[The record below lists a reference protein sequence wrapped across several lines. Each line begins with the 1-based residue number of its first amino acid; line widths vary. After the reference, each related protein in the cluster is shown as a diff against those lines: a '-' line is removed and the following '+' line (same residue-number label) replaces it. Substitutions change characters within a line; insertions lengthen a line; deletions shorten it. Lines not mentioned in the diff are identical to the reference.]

1 MKQGGVVLRIVM
13 GIAVLAFVSGA
24 IADPSSRTTR
34 VTFSGPVRV
43 PGANLSAG
51 TYFFRAPNVTNRM
64 IVRVEDENRQFVTQ
78 FMGIPDRT
86 RNRTHDIVLFGEQEC
101 GPKAVKSWFFPGSN
115 TGVRF
120 VYPAEEAALIAAACN
135 EDVPE
140 THETK
145 LEESQLENTK
155 VYLMTPQKQ
164 EKPYS
169 DGALTASDAKDGNGF
184 DAAH

>member
-1 MKQGGVVLRIVM
+1 MKQGKVVLAVM
-13 GIAVLAFVSGA
+13 VGIAVLAFVSGV

-64 IVRVEDENRQFVTQ
+64 IVRIEDENRQFVTQ
-78 FMGIPDRT
+78 FMGIPDKT
-86 RNRTHDIVLFGEQEC
+86 RNRTHDIVLFGDHEC

-120 VYPAEEAALIAAACN
+120 VYPQEEAALIAASCN

-164 EKPYS
+164 EKPY
-169 DGALTASDAKDGNGF
+169 DQGALTAADARDANGF

>member
-1 MKQGGVVLRIVM
+1 MKQGKVVLAVM
-13 GIAVLAFVSGA
+13 VGIAVLAFVSGV

-64 IVRVEDENRQFVTQ
+64 IVRIEDENRQFVTQ
-78 FMGIPDRT
+78 FMGIPDKT
-86 RNRTHDIVLFGEQEC
+86 RNRTHDIVLFGDHEC

-120 VYPAEEAALIAAACN
+120 VYPQEEAALIAASIFGEVSLCPPVSSAAIVAMSLSIAGRRSCQC
-135 EDVPE
+135 PR
-140 THETK
+140 
-145 LEESQLENTK
+145 SQGCSPNVT
-155 VYLMTPQKQ
+155 
-164 EKPYS
+164 S
-169 DGALTASDAKDGNGF
+169 FA
-184 DAAH
+184 